1 MMRCVIQNG
10 TWGRRTHWRVTG
22 GMAGCCGD
30 RGTNGYPQEVGLEL
44 MECCTKR
51 SKEVLLC
58 SGLRQECVT
67 GALHL
72 QIVTA
77 TTQVSPS
84 CGAGLLAQ
92 RGLQIF
98 KHSCKKI
105 LKGLCFLFKNL
116 TPNHFSSRSALQEFL
131 PVNILLTLLFYG
143 MNSPILKQIELRK
156 FQSLNHL
163 SSLSPERHAE

>member
-1 MMRCVIQNG
+1 M
-10 TWGRRTHWRVTG
+10 
-22 GMAGCCGD
+22 
-30 RGTNGYPQEVGLEL
+30 
-44 MECCTKR
+44 
-51 SKEVLLC
+51 
-58 SGLRQECVT
+58 
-67 GALHL
+67 
-72 QIVTA
+72 
-77 TTQVSPS
+77 SPS

-163 SSLSPERHAE
+163 SSLSPERHAEWWHIETLDKIRQYGHYAFLTKFSKDLKTNPVSLQATDLALGCWCIIHGVAHPMEVVKSG